1 MNLNITTRGL
11 FFIVLLFS
19 FLATASVPVC
29 LNRAEAQSA
38 DDVTTRRAKLENDL
52 KILESQIEAQQEI
65 VESKQKQAVSL
76 ERDISIIDASIK
88 KANLSIKAR
97 DIAIQQL
104 TNNISSKQKTI
115 GVLSEK
121 LDRELESLAQL
132 IRKIDQIDN
141 ISFSELIIGNETVS
155 DVFADIDRFRTIEDA
170 LNKSRVVV
178 AQNKITT
185 EEEKKTLEDKKT
197 EEVELRAIQLLEK
210 KRIEQDKKAKAKI
223 LAETKGKEAEY
234 QKILKARQK
243 DAAAIRSELFVLQGS
258 KAISFEKAYEYALV
272 AENKTGIRP
281 AFLLGVI
288 TEETNLGE
296 NLGSGSWRVDMHP
309 TRDRPVFA
317 QITSELGLNPDTMP
331 VSKKPWYGWG
341 GAMGPAQFIPSTW
354 ILYKDKIAVLTG
366 HNPPNPWDPYDAFMA
381 AAILLKDNGGAGGNY
396 SKERLAALR
405 YLAGWT
411 NANKRAY
418 AFYGDDVMA
427 LAAKYQKQIDILQ
440 SN

>member
-1 MNLNITTRGL
+1 MNLNTATKWL
-11 FFIVLLFS
+11 FFAVVVFLLF
-19 FLATASVPVC
+19 AVVGEPIY
-29 LNRAEAQSA
+29 LNRAHAQSA
-38 DDVTTRRAKLENDL
+38 DDVATRRAKLENDL
-52 KILESQIEAQQEI
+52 NILESQIEAQQEI

-104 TNNISSKQKTI
+104 TNNISSKQKII

-141 ISFSELIIGNETVS
+141 ISFSELIIGNETIS

-197 EEVELRAIQLLEK
+197 EEVELRAIQALEK
-210 KRIEQDKKAKAKI
+210 QRIEQDKKAKAKI

-258 KAISFEKAYEYALV
+258 KAISFEKAYEYALT
-272 AENKTGIRP
+272 AQNKTGIRP

-296 NLGSGSWRVDMHP
+296 NLGSGNWLVDMHP
-309 TRDRPVFA
+309 TRDRPVFVR
-317 QITSELGLNPDTMP
+317 ITSELGLNPDTMP

-411 NANKRAY
+411 NANKKAY

-427 LAAKYQKQIDILQ
+427 IAAKYQKQIDILQ
-440 SN
+440 NN